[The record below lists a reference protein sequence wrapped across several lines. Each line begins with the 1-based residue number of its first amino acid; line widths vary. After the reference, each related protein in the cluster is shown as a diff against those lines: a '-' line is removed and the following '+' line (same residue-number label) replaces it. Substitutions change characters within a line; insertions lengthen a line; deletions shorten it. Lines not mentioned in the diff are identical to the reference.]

1 MQQSNWMIY
10 IQFSCFF
17 TFKRDEKYIAYKKYQ
32 KKIIILKR
40 EARILFISIFVL
52 Y

>member
-1 MQQSNWMIY
+1 MQQSNWMIL
-10 IQFSCFF
+10 QFSCFLLL
-17 TFKRDEKYIAYKKYQ
+17 KEMRNILLIKNIKKT
-32 KKIIILKR
+32 IILKR